1 MSNGKFRKVLAIA
14 LAASLTAASL
24 PMTAL
29 PVYAEEETA
38 TGVTKSEVTAANV
51 NDYIEVDSSIY
62 QLSYNRKNQFGK
74 LYDAISVKE
83 KFYDVMFRDI
93 WLKKVDSNGV
103 ETGDYITNLKDV
115 GAYNIYVMIGGE
127 EYYSEGPVSI
137 GKTVTIAKAEDSWT
151 YNEQVY
157 YPKRYGESEAED
169 IDIHE
174 DVEYWCESN
183 PDSTVAADV
192 TVDTAGSSYVTGLS
206 YDQSTK
212 KVKFTFTAAA
222 KEIIEKKCFNVY
234 VNFTE
239 NSFANYSKVSITI
252 PMAITPKKQVRIAC
266 LDADEN
272 AVMECPY
279 NGQVIE
285 PRYKVQKWN
294 EDSTETVKWED
305 IDVVTPGAVN
315 IYIYNED
322 EEKVDEMKDAGY
334 YEITAVYEDDT
345 YYGVDYYWITVT
357 PKMITT
363 PEELQSILSLK
374 SNTLQ
379 YTGEWQLANFKK
391 LITHVDNLE
400 DEDIFYRFDYEDGTN
415 DNDLKKVGTYSVYV
429 SLYGNYG
436 TEQPIKLGEIAIVNG
451 SINSG
456 GGVISGGGGSASDS
470 NTTTE
475 TKPDGTTVESSTE
488 TKDDGT
494 KVETTTETKTDGTKT
509 ETVVETAKDGSVKT
523 TETVTQADGS
533 ATKTE
538 KETETNAKGKEVAV
552 TTTTKTDATGAVT
565 SVTEKSVIA
574 SSATTNTTV
583 TVKKDGEG
591 EITSAT
597 ASIAKTVSSG
607 NKATVSASI
616 VSQIIEAAG
625 TGDVKVTMT
634 VKDSEGKTKYKVK
647 VDAENLQAGEEL
659 YIYKLDTKTGEYVMV
674 NAKAYEVTEAG
685 NVSVSVSKKATYE
698 LVSADEAAAINK
710 QIKSNIKPKK
720 SSASVKPGKSTSFSL
735 SSKANEDNIKSVTYT
750 TSNKSVVTVN
760 KDGKISAKGKG
771 TVTVKATVTLKNGET
786 KTIKMTIKVK

>member
-1 MSNGKFRKVLAIA
+1 MSNRKFRKVLAIA
-14 LAASLTAASL
+14 LAASLATACL

-29 PVYAEEETA
+29 PVYAEEGT

-62 QLSYNRKNQFGK
+62 QLSYNRKDQFGK

-115 GAYNIYVMIGGE
+115 GTYNIYVTIGGE
-127 EYYSEGPVSI
+127 EYYSEDPVSL
-137 GKTVTIAKAEDSWT
+137 GKTVTIAKGEDSWT

-157 YPKRYGESEAED
+157 YPLRYNVDESED
-169 IDIHE
+169 IYLGLDIK
-174 DVEYWCESN
+174 YWLEGNS
-183 PDSTVAADV
+183 
-192 TVDTAGSSYVTGLS
+192 VDTVNATVRVDETGNAYIEDLR
-206 YDQSTK
+206 YDNATQQF
-212 KVKFTFTAAA
+212 KFTFTEAA
-222 KEIIEKKCFNVY
+222 KQIDDEKHFITY
-234 VNFTE
+234 VEFTE
-239 NSFANYSKVSITI
+239 GSFKNYSKASITI
-252 PMAITPKKQVRIAC
+252 PMVITPKKQVRIVY
-266 LDADEN
+266 LDADNDAE
-272 AVMECPY
+272 MKYPY

-294 EDSTETVKWED
+294 EESTETVKWED
-305 IDVVTPGAVN
+305 MDVVTPGALTIK
-315 IYIYNED
+315 IYED
-322 EEKVDEMKDAGY
+322 EEVVDEIKDAGY
-334 YEITAVYEDDT
+334 YEITAMYEDDT
-345 YYGVDYYWITVT
+345 YYGVDYYWVTVT
-357 PKMITT
+357 PKGITT
-363 PEELQSILSLK
+363 SAELQSILSLK

-391 LITHVDNLE
+391 LITHHVADLA

-429 SLYGNYG
+429 SLYGNYR
-436 TEQPIKLGEIAIVNG
+436 TEQPIKLGEITIVNG
-451 SINSG
+451 STSSG
-456 GGVISGGGGSASDS
+456 GGVISSGGSASES

-488 TKDDGT
+488 TKTDGT
-494 KVETTTETKTDGTKT
+494 KVETTTETKTDGTKV
-509 ETVVETAKDGSVKT
+509 ETVVETTKDGSVKT
-523 TETVTQADGS
+523 TETVTQVDGS

-538 KETETNAKGKEVAV
+538 KETGTNAMGKEVAV
-552 TTTTKTDATGAVT
+552 TTTTKTDATGVVT
-565 SVTEKSVIA
+565 SVTEKSTIA

-591 EITSAT
+591 AITSAT

-607 NKATVSASI
+607 NKATVSASV
-616 VSQIIEAAG
+616 VSQILEAAG

-685 NVSVSVSKKATYE
+685 SVSVSVSKKATYE

-720 SSASVKPGKSTSFSL
+720 SSASVKPGKSTSFTL

-771 TVTVKATVTLKNGET
+771 TVTIKATVTLKNGET

>member
-1 MSNGKFRKVLAIA
+1 MSNRKFRKVLAIA
-14 LAASLTAASL
+14 LAASLATACL

-29 PVYAEEETA
+29 PVYAEEGTEI
-38 TGVTKSEVTAANV
+38 GGTKVEVTADNV
-51 NDYIEVDSSIY
+51 NDYIEVDSSVY
-62 QLSYNRKNQFGK
+62 QLSYNRKDQFGK
-74 LYDAISVKE
+74 LYNAISVKE

-93 WLKKVDSNGV
+93 RLKKVDSNGV

-115 GAYNIYVMIGGE
+115 GTYNIYVTIGGE
-127 EYYSEGPVSI
+127 EYYSEDPVSL
-137 GKTVTIAKAEDSWT
+137 GKTVTIAKGEDSWT

-157 YPKRYGESEAED
+157 YPKSYGANTSEYIELESD
-169 IDIHE
+169 I
-174 DVEYWCESN
+174 EYWLERNS
-183 PDSTVAADV
+183 AD
-192 TVDTAGSSYVTGLS
+192 TVDASVRVDAAGNAYIKDLQ
-206 YDQSTK
+206 YDNATQQFQFS
-212 KVKFTFTAAA
+212 
-222 KEIIEKKCFNVY
+222 
-234 VNFTE
+234 FTE
-239 NSFANYSKVSITI
+239 EAQQIDDEKHFITYVEFTEGSFKNYSKASITI
-252 PMAITPKKQVRIAC
+252 PMVITPKKQVRIVY
-266 LDADEN
+266 LDADNDAE
-272 AVMECPY
+272 MKYPY

-294 EDSTETVKWED
+294 EESTETVKWED
-305 IDVVTPGAVN
+305 MDVVTPGALTIK
-315 IYIYNED
+315 IYED
-322 EEKVDEMKDAGY
+322 EEVVDEIKDAGY
-334 YEITAVYEDDT
+334 YEITAMYEDDT
-345 YYGVDYYWITVT
+345 YYGVDYYWVTVT
-357 PKMITT
+357 PKGITT
-363 PEELQSILSLK
+363 SAELQSILSLK

-391 LITHVDNLE
+391 LITHHVADLA

-415 DNDLKKVGTYSVYV
+415 YNDLKKVGTYSVYV
-429 SLYGNYG
+429 SLYGNYR
-436 TEQPIKLGEIAIVNG
+436 TEQPIKLGEITIVNG
-451 SINSG
+451 PTSSG
-456 GGVISGGGGSASDS
+456 GGVISGGGSANES

-488 TKDDGT
+488 TKTDGT
-494 KVETTTETKTDGTKT
+494 KVETTTETKTDGTKV
-509 ETVVETAKDGSVKT
+509 ETVVETTKDGSVKT
-523 TETVTQADGS
+523 TETVTQVDGS
-533 ATKTE
+533 AMKTE
-538 KETETNAKGKEVAV
+538 KEIGTNAMGKEVAV

-565 SVTEKSVIA
+565 SVTEKSTIA

-591 EITSAT
+591 AITSAT

-607 NKATVSASI
+607 NKATVSASV
-616 VSQIIEAAG
+616 VSQILEAAG

-685 NVSVSVSKKATYE
+685 SVSVSVSKKATYE

-720 SSASVKPGKSTSFSL
+720 SSASVKPGKSTSFTL

-786 KTIKMTIKVK
+786 KTIKMKIKVK

>member
-1 MSNGKFRKVLAIA
+1 MSNRKFRKVLAIA
-14 LAASLTAASL
+14 LAASLATACL

-29 PVYAEEETA
+29 PVYAEEGTEI
-38 TGVTKSEVTAANV
+38 GGTKVEVTADNV
-51 NDYIEVDSSIY
+51 NDYIEVDSSVY
-62 QLSYNRKNQFGK
+62 QLSYNRKDQFGK
-74 LYDAISVKE
+74 LYNAISVKE

-115 GAYNIYVMIGGE
+115 GTYNIYVTIGGE
-127 EYYSEGPVSI
+127 EYYSEDPVSL
-137 GKTVTIAKAEDSWT
+137 GKTVTIAKGEDSWT

-157 YPKRYGESEAED
+157 YPKSYGANTSEYIELESD
-169 IDIHE
+169 I
-174 DVEYWCESN
+174 EYWLERNS
-183 PDSTVAADV
+183 AD
-192 TVDTAGSSYVTGLS
+192 TVDASVRVDAAGNAYIKDLQ
-206 YDQSTK
+206 YDNATQQFQFS
-212 KVKFTFTAAA
+212 
-222 KEIIEKKCFNVY
+222 
-234 VNFTE
+234 FTE
-239 NSFANYSKVSITI
+239 EAQQIDDEKHFITYVEFTEGSFKNYSKASITI
-252 PMAITPKKQVRIAC
+252 PMVITPKKQVRIVY
-266 LDADEN
+266 LDADNDAE
-272 AVMECPY
+272 MKYPY

-294 EDSTETVKWED
+294 EESTETVKWED
-305 IDVVTPGAVN
+305 MDVVTPGALTIK
-315 IYIYNED
+315 IYED
-322 EEKVDEMKDAGY
+322 EEVVDEIKDAGY
-334 YEITAVYEDDT
+334 YEITAMYEDDT
-345 YYGVDYYWITVT
+345 YYGVDYYWVTVT
-357 PKMITT
+357 PKGITT
-363 PEELQSILSLK
+363 SAELQSILSLK

-391 LITHVDNLE
+391 LITHHVADLA

-429 SLYGNYG
+429 RLYGNYR
-436 TEQPIKLGEIAIVNG
+436 TEQLIKLGEIAIVNG
-451 SINSG
+451 STSSG
-456 GGVISGGGGSASDS
+456 GGVISSDGGSASDS

-488 TKDDGT
+488 TKADGT
-494 KVETTTETKTDGTKT
+494 KVETTVETKTDGTKT
-509 ETVVETAKDGSVKT
+509 ETIVETAKDGSVKT

-591 EITSAT
+591 AITSAT

-607 NKATVSASI
+607 NKATVSASV
-616 VSQIIEAAG
+616 VSQILEAAG

-685 NVSVSVSKKATYE
+685 SVSVSVSKKATYE

-720 SSASVKPGKSTSFSL
+720 SSASVKPGKSTSFTL

-771 TVTVKATVTLKNGET
+771 TVTIKATVTLKNGET

>member
-1 MSNGKFRKVLAIA
+1 MSNRKFRKVLAIA
-14 LAASLTAASL
+14 LAASLATACL

-29 PVYAEEETA
+29 PVYAEEGTEI
-38 TGVTKSEVTAANV
+38 GGTKVEVTADNV
-51 NDYIEVDSSIY
+51 NDYIEVDSSVY
-62 QLSYNRKNQFGK
+62 QLSYNRKDQFGK
-74 LYDAISVKE
+74 LYNAISVKE

-115 GAYNIYVMIGGE
+115 GTYNIYVTIGGE
-127 EYYSEGPVSI
+127 EYYSEDPVSL
-137 GKTVTIAKAEDSWT
+137 GKTVTIAKGEDSWT

-157 YPKRYGESEAED
+157 YPKSYGANTSEYIELESD
-169 IDIHE
+169 I
-174 DVEYWCESN
+174 EYWLERNS
-183 PDSTVAADV
+183 AD
-192 TVDTAGSSYVTGLS
+192 TVDASVRVDAAGNAYIKDLQ
-206 YDQSTK
+206 YDNATQQFQFS
-212 KVKFTFTAAA
+212 
-222 KEIIEKKCFNVY
+222 
-234 VNFTE
+234 FTE
-239 NSFANYSKVSITI
+239 EAQQIDDEKHFITYVEFTEGSFKNYSKASITI
-252 PMAITPKKQVRIAC
+252 PMVITPKKQVRIVY
-266 LDADEN
+266 LDADNDAE
-272 AVMECPY
+272 MKYPY

-294 EDSTETVKWED
+294 EESAETVKWED
-305 IDVVTPGAVN
+305 MDVVTPGALTIK
-315 IYIYNED
+315 IYED
-322 EEKVDEMKDAGY
+322 EEVVDEIKDAGY
-334 YEITAVYEDDT
+334 YEITAMYEDDT
-345 YYGVDYYWITVT
+345 YYGVDYYWVTVT
-357 PKMITT
+357 PKGITT
-363 PEELQSILSLK
+363 SAELQSILSLK

-391 LITHVDNLE
+391 LITHHVADLA

-429 SLYGNYG
+429 SLYGNYR
-436 TEQPIKLGEIAIVNG
+436 TEQPIKLGEITIVNG
-451 SINSG
+451 STSSG
-456 GGVISGGGGSASDS
+456 GGVISGGGSANES

-488 TKDDGT
+488 TKTDGT
-494 KVETTTETKTDGTKT
+494 KVETTTETKTDGTKV
-509 ETVVETAKDGSVKT
+509 ETVVETTKDGSVKT
-523 TETVTQADGS
+523 TETVTQVDGS
-533 ATKTE
+533 AMKTE
-538 KETETNAKGKEVAV
+538 KEIGTNAMGKEVAV

-565 SVTEKSVIA
+565 SVTEKSTIA

-591 EITSAT
+591 AITSAT
-597 ASIAKTVSSG
+597 ASIAKTISSG
-607 NKATVSASI
+607 NKATVSASV
-616 VSQIIEAAG
+616 VSQILEAAG

-685 NVSVSVSKKATYE
+685 SVSVSVSKKATYE

-720 SSASVKPGKSTSFSL
+720 SSASVKPGKSTSFTL

>member
-1 MSNGKFRKVLAIA
+1 MSNRKFRKVLAIA
-14 LAASLTAASL
+14 LAASLATACL

-29 PVYAEEETA
+29 PVYAEEGTEI
-38 TGVTKSEVTAANV
+38 GGTKVEVTADNV
-51 NDYIEVDSSIY
+51 NDYIEVDSSVY
-62 QLSYNRKNQFGK
+62 QLSYNRKDQFGK
-74 LYDAISVKE
+74 LYNAISVKE

-115 GAYNIYVMIGGE
+115 GTYNIYVTIGGE
-127 EYYSEGPVSI
+127 EYYSEDPVSL
-137 GKTVTIAKAEDSWT
+137 GKTVTIAKGEDSWT

-157 YPKRYGESEAED
+157 YPKSYGANTSEYIELESD
-169 IDIHE
+169 I
-174 DVEYWCESN
+174 EYWLERNS
-183 PDSTVAADV
+183 AD
-192 TVDTAGSSYVTGLS
+192 TVDASVRVDAAGNAYIKDLQ
-206 YDQSTK
+206 YDNATQQFQFS
-212 KVKFTFTAAA
+212 
-222 KEIIEKKCFNVY
+222 
-234 VNFTE
+234 FTE
-239 NSFANYSKVSITI
+239 EAQQIDDEKHFITYVEFTEGSFKNYSKASITI
-252 PMAITPKKQVRIAC
+252 PMVITPKKQVRIVY
-266 LDADEN
+266 LDADNDAE
-272 AVMECPY
+272 MKYPY

-294 EDSTETVKWED
+294 EESTETVKWED
-305 IDVVTPGAVN
+305 MDVVTPGALTIK
-315 IYIYNED
+315 IYED
-322 EEKVDEMKDAGY
+322 EEVVDEIKDAGY
-334 YEITAVYEDDT
+334 YEITAMYEDDT
-345 YYGVDYYWITVT
+345 YYGVDYYWVTVT
-357 PKMITT
+357 PKGITT
-363 PEELQSILSLK
+363 SAELQSILSLK

-391 LITHVDNLE
+391 LITHHVADLA

-429 SLYGNYG
+429 SLYGNYR
-436 TEQPIKLGEIAIVNG
+436 TEQPIKLGEITIVNG
-451 SINSG
+451 STSSG
-456 GGVISGGGGSASDS
+456 GGVISGGGSANES

-488 TKDDGT
+488 TKTDGT
-494 KVETTTETKTDGTKT
+494 KVETTTETKTDGTKV
-509 ETVVETAKDGSVKT
+509 ETVVETTKDGSVKT
-523 TETVTQADGS
+523 TETVTQVDGS
-533 ATKTE
+533 AMKTE
-538 KETETNAKGKEVAV
+538 KEIGTNAMGKEVAV

-565 SVTEKSVIA
+565 SVTEKSTIA

-591 EITSAT
+591 AITSAT

-607 NKATVSASI
+607 NKATVSASV
-616 VSQIIEAAG
+616 VSQILEAAG

-685 NVSVSVSKKATYE
+685 SVSVSVSKKATYE

-720 SSASVKPGKSTSFSL
+720 SSASVKPGKSTSFTL

-786 KTIKMTIKVK
+786 KTIKMKIKVK

>member
-14 LAASLTAASL
+14 LAASLAVASL

-29 PVYAEEETA
+29 PVYAEEAEN
-38 TGVTKSEVTAANV
+38 GVTKSEVTAANV
-51 NDYIEVDSSIY
+51 NDYIEMDSSNL
-62 QLSYNRKNQFGK
+62 QLSYNQNDQFWK

-83 KFYDVMFRDI
+83 QFYDVMFRDI

-115 GAYNIYVMIGGE
+115 GTYNIYVTIGGE

-137 GKTVTIAKAEDSWT
+137 GKTVTIGLGKDSCT

-157 YPKRYGESEAED
+157 YPWRYQTDESED
-169 IDIHE
+169 IYLGLDIK
-174 DVEYWCESN
+174 YWLEGNS
-183 PDSTVAADV
+183 AD
-192 TVDTAGSSYVTGLS
+192 TVDATVRVDDAGTTYIKDYK
-206 YDQSTK
+206 YDKATQQFQ
-212 KVKFTFTAAA
+212 FTFTDAA
-222 KEIIEKKCFNVY
+222 KQIDDEKHFITY
-234 VNFTE
+234 VEFTE
-239 NSFANYSKVSITI
+239 GSFNNYSKVSIII
-252 PMAITPKKQVRIAC
+252 PMIISPKQQAGINFS
-266 LDADEN
+266 DEDDN
-272 AVMECPY
+272 YEKVYPY
-279 NGQVIE
+279 SGEAIE
-285 PRYKVQKWN
+285 PQYKVRKWN
-294 EDSTETVKWED
+294 MSTGKWED
-305 IDVVTPGAVN
+305 MPEAVTPGALTIK
-315 IYIYNED
+315 IYKNET
-322 EEKVDEMKDAGY
+322 EVAEIKDAGY
-334 YEITAVYEDDT
+334 YEIKAEYEDET
-345 YYGVDYYWITVT
+345 FYGADYMGITIT
-357 PKMITT
+357 PKKITT
-363 PEELQSILSLK
+363 QEELQSLLSLK

-379 YTGEWQLANFKK
+379 YTGDWQLANFKK
-391 LITHVDNLE
+391 LVTHVDDLE

-429 SLYGNYG
+429 SLYGNYR
-436 TEQPIKLGEIAIVNG
+436 TEQPIKLGEITIVNG
-451 SINSG
+451 PTSSG
-456 GGVISGGGGSASDS
+456 GGVISSGGSASES

-488 TKDDGT
+488 TKTDGT
-494 KVETTTETKTDGTKT
+494 KVETTTETKTDGTKV
-509 ETVVETAKDGSVKT
+509 ETVVETTKDGSVKT

-538 KETETNAKGKEVAV
+538 KENGTNAMGKEVAV
-552 TTTTKTDATGAVT
+552 TTTTKTDATGVVT
-565 SVTEKSVIA
+565 SVTEKSTIA

-591 EITSAT
+591 AITSAT

-607 NKATVSASI
+607 NKATVSASV
-616 VSQIIEAAG
+616 VSQILEAAG

-685 NVSVSVSKKATYE
+685 SVSVSVSKKATYE

>member
-1 MSNGKFRKVLAIA
+1 MSNRKFRKVLAIA
-14 LAASLTAASL
+14 LAASLATACL

-29 PVYAEEETA
+29 PVYAEEGTEI
-38 TGVTKSEVTAANV
+38 GGTKVEVTADNV
-51 NDYIEVDSSIY
+51 NDYIEVDSSVY
-62 QLSYNRKNQFGK
+62 QLSYNRKDQFGK
-74 LYDAISVKE
+74 LYNAISVKE

-115 GAYNIYVMIGGE
+115 GTYNIYVTIGGE
-127 EYYSEGPVSI
+127 EYYSEDPVSL
-137 GKTVTIAKAEDSWT
+137 GKTVTIAKGEDSWT

-157 YPKRYGESEAED
+157 YPKSYGANTSEYIELESD
-169 IDIHE
+169 I
-174 DVEYWCESN
+174 EYWLERNS
-183 PDSTVAADV
+183 AD
-192 TVDTAGSSYVTGLS
+192 TVDASVRVDAAGNAYIKDLQ
-206 YDQSTK
+206 YDNATQQFQFS
-212 KVKFTFTAAA
+212 
-222 KEIIEKKCFNVY
+222 
-234 VNFTE
+234 FTE
-239 NSFANYSKVSITI
+239 EAQQIDDEKHFITYVEFTEGSFKNYSKASITI
-252 PMAITPKKQVRIAC
+252 PMVITPKKQVRIVY
-266 LDADEN
+266 LDADNDAE
-272 AVMECPY
+272 MKYPY

-294 EDSTETVKWED
+294 EESTETVKWED
-305 IDVVTPGAVN
+305 MDVVTPGALTIK
-315 IYIYNED
+315 IYED
-322 EEKVDEMKDAGY
+322 EEVVDEIKDAGY
-334 YEITAVYEDDT
+334 YEITAMYEDDT
-345 YYGVDYYWITVT
+345 YYGVDYYWVTVT
-357 PKMITT
+357 PKGITT
-363 PEELQSILSLK
+363 SAELQSILSLK

-391 LITHVDNLE
+391 LITHHVADLA

-429 SLYGNYG
+429 SLYGNYR
-436 TEQPIKLGEIAIVNG
+436 TEQPIKLGEITIVNG
-451 SINSG
+451 PTSSG
-456 GGVISGGGGSASDS
+456 GGVISSGGSASES

-488 TKDDGT
+488 TKTDGT
-494 KVETTTETKTDGTKT
+494 KVETTTETKTDGTKV
-509 ETVVETAKDGSVKT
+509 ETVVETTKDGSVKT
-523 TETVTQADGS
+523 TETVTQVDGS

-538 KETETNAKGKEVAV
+538 KETGTNAMGKEVAV

-565 SVTEKSVIA
+565 SVTEKSTIA

-591 EITSAT
+591 AITSAT

-607 NKATVSASI
+607 NKATVSASV
-616 VSQIIEAAG
+616 VSQILEAAG

-634 VKDSEGKTKYKVK
+634 VKDAEGKTKYKVK

-685 NVSVSVSKKATYE
+685 SVSVSVSKKATYE

-720 SSASVKPGKSTSFSL
+720 SSASVKPGKSTSFTL
-735 SSKANEDNIKSVTYT
+735 SSKTNEDNIKSVTYT

-786 KTIKMTIKVK
+786 KTIKMKIKVK

>member
-1 MSNGKFRKVLAIA
+1 MSNRKFRKVLAIA
-14 LAASLTAASL
+14 LAASLATACL

-29 PVYAEEETA
+29 PVYAEEGTEI
-38 TGVTKSEVTAANV
+38 GGTKVEVTADNV

-62 QLSYNRKNQFGK
+62 QLSYNRKDQFGK

-115 GAYNIYVMIGGE
+115 GTYNIYVTIGGE
-127 EYYSEGPVSI
+127 EYYSEDPVSL
-137 GKTVTIAKAEDSWT
+137 GKTVTIAKGEDSWT

-157 YPKRYGESEAED
+157 YPLRYNVDESED
-169 IDIHE
+169 IYLGLDI
-174 DVEYWCESN
+174 EYWLEGNS
-183 PDSTVAADV
+183 
-192 TVDTAGSSYVTGLS
+192 VDTVGATVRVDETGNAYIKDLR
-206 YDQSTK
+206 YDNATQQF
-212 KVKFTFTAAA
+212 KFTFTEAA
-222 KEIIEKKCFNVY
+222 KQIDDEKHFITY
-234 VNFTE
+234 VEFTE
-239 NSFANYSKVSITI
+239 GSFKNYSKASITI
-252 PMAITPKKQVRIAC
+252 PMVITPKKQVRIVY
-266 LDADEN
+266 LDADNDAE
-272 AVMECPY
+272 MKYPY

-294 EDSTETVKWED
+294 EESTETVKWED
-305 IDVVTPGAVN
+305 MDVVTPGALTIK
-315 IYIYNED
+315 IYED
-322 EEKVDEMKDAGY
+322 EEVVDEIKDAGY
-334 YEITAVYEDDT
+334 YEITAMYEDDT
-345 YYGVDYYWITVT
+345 YYGVDYYWVTVT
-357 PKMITT
+357 PKGITT
-363 PEELQSILSLK
+363 SAELQSILSLK

-391 LITHVDNLE
+391 LITHHVADLA

-429 SLYGNYG
+429 SLYGNYR
-436 TEQPIKLGEIAIVNG
+436 TEQPIKLGEITIVNG
-451 SINSG
+451 STSSG
-456 GGVISGGGGSASDS
+456 GGVISGGGSANES

-488 TKDDGT
+488 TKTDGT
-494 KVETTTETKTDGTKT
+494 KVETTTETKTDGTKV
-509 ETVVETAKDGSVKT
+509 ETVVETTKDGSVKT
-523 TETVTQADGS
+523 TETVTQVDGS
-533 ATKTE
+533 AMKTE
-538 KETETNAKGKEVAV
+538 KEIGTNAMGKEVAV

-565 SVTEKSVIA
+565 SVTEKSTIA

-591 EITSAT
+591 AITSAT

-607 NKATVSASI
+607 NKATVSASV
-616 VSQIIEAAG
+616 VSQILEAAG

-685 NVSVSVSKKATYE
+685 SVSVSVSKKATYE

-720 SSASVKPGKSTSFSL
+720 SSASVKPGKSTSFTL

-786 KTIKMTIKVK
+786 KTIKMKIKVK